1 MGRRLLVVL
10 GAVLATAIVG
20 VTPIAAGEDAGGTYL
35 SLGDSVAAG
44 TQQPQPFASNGYAE
58 QLFKGLRDEYGFD
71 KLVNLA
77 CPGDDTVWMRFGIG
91 GGSPSGSACYGPSAQ
106 LPPGGTSQLDAA
118 VAYMTSHPGEVELI
132 TIAIGANDILSC
144 DPSDLRPSSPRAW
157 QLSWVKSGPICR

>member
-44 TQQPQPFASNGYAE
+44 TQQPQPFASNGYAD
-58 QLFKGLRDEYGFD
+58 QLFKGLRDDYGFD

-91 GGSPSGSACYGPSAQ
+91 GVRRP
-106 LPPGGTSQLDAA
+106 
-118 VAYMTSHPGEVELI
+118 
-132 TIAIGANDILSC
+132 
-144 DPSDLRPSSPRAW
+144 DLRATGHLHNSHREVHRNSTPQSP
-157 QLSWVKSGPICR
+157 I